1 MTSSEVLDRLIAVC
15 VDSEKRYQHAA
26 GDVGKQEFEQLLN
39 RQAQA
44 RHRDADELQ
53 AYRARTNGMAS
64 QSGTFGGMV
73 DRLAM
78 DFNVAMS
85 MGDTGVVNWCKQ
97 DLKAVI
103 REYEKALSEN
113 LPANARAA
121 VAKQLAGNRAALD
134 QLDDVLQAYGG
145 PRS

>member
-15 VDSEKRYQHAA
+15 VDSEKRYLHAA
-26 GDVGKQEFEQLLN
+26 DDVGKQEFEQLLN

-44 RHRDADELQ
+44 RHRDAAELER
-53 AYRARTNGMAS
+53 YRTGTNGAS
-64 QSGTFGGMV
+64 RESGTFAGMV
-73 DRLAM
+73 DRIAM

-85 MGDTGVVNWCKQ
+85 MGDTGVVDWCKQ

-103 REYEKALSEN
+103 GEYEKALSEN
-113 LPANARAA
+113 LPAEALAA
-121 VAKQLAGNRAALD
+121 VTRQLAGNRAALVE
-134 QLDDVLQAYGG
+134 LDDVLRAYGG